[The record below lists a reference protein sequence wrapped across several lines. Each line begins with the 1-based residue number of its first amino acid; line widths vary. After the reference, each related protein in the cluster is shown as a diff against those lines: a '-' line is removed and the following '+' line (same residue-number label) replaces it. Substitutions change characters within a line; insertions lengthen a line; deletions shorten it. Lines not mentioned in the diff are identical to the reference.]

1 MSMNRGPWIF
11 AGALL
16 LAFLASPTAR
26 AQEAATG
33 TQAAPASVELGAL
46 DQMTEVRR
54 LRGPARRTT
63 EQQLHALASWL
74 ADQAA
79 PRVPA
84 GETLRIVLKDV
95 DLAGDYEPGR
105 MGSLQDVRVV
115 KDLYPPRIELAWEFV
130 GADGEVLREGEGTL
144 RDLNFL
150 TGSGLL
156 DGDPLRYEKR
166 MLRDWLRRV
175 LPVDK

>member
-1 MSMNRGPWIF
+1 
-11 AGALL
+11 
-16 LAFLASPTAR
+16 
-26 AQEAATG
+26 
-33 TQAAPASVELGAL
+33 
-46 DQMTEVRR
+46 
-54 LRGPARRTT
+54 
-63 EQQLHALASWL
+63 
-74 ADQAA
+74 
-79 PRVPA
+79 
-84 GETLRIVLKDV
+84 
-95 DLAGDYEPGR
+95 